1 MTTAGAAAPTAAMT
15 LGASKISSTAGVTP
29 ARSSSFAVCGERVVP
44 VTSCPARSRSGTS
57 RRPMAPEAPARNTF
71 MRRPFERDDYRAFA
85 RLGIMNQSH
94 LAMSNEG
101 AARRALGRDT
111 SPLPPTRWH
120 RARHCRCAARAMSYS
135 PCQTAQFLRSRLVL
149 PPGSLPSSFLLR
161 RCRPPSEGI
170 GGAPRDVQPC
180 TCRAV
185 TRDAT
190 LARQW
195 HLPRNQEARLTALR
209 RGAVGPGPA
218 SVPVAGSGAKAPRHL
233 AFLPG
238 CGAGLFVSAVTS
250 RGRRHIPLR
259 LQDRLAKAPLM
270 SGIFAT

>member
-1 MTTAGAAAPTAAMT
+1 
-15 LGASKISSTAGVTP
+15 
-29 ARSSSFAVCGERVVP
+29 
-44 VTSCPARSRSGTS
+44 
-57 RRPMAPEAPARNTF
+57 
-71 MRRPFERDDYRAFA
+71 
-85 RLGIMNQSH
+85 
-94 LAMSNEG
+94 MSNSAVFFVPG
-101 AARRALGRDT
+101 A
-111 SPLPPTRWH
+111 
-120 RARHCRCAARAMSYS
+120 
-135 PCQTAQFLRSRLVL
+135 FLR
-149 PPGSLPSSFLLR
+149 PGFFSFSFHLR

-180 TCRAV
+180 TRRAV